1 MNYLSLLRRAV
12 VTFAVLALLLRPR
25 PRPSSL
31 LVVVVDVPLLL
42 LLTFLA
48 IYLRM
53 VSLLFVTIKCHLCH
67 GLSSH
72 VDQWLIVVETNRKV
86 IETATQN
93 LN

>member
-12 VTFAVLALLLRPR
+12 VTFAVLALLLQPR